1 MKVNY
6 KVVVNTPDVV
16 LTADWKDRDH
26 HEGYSTAKSPLT
38 ASLGPFLR

>member
-26 HEGYSTAKSPLT
+26 HEGYSTAKSPLP